1 MKTFFLML
9 SFFTRLPVP
18 RVKYTEERYVR
29 GLPMIPFVGIIMG
42 LLLYALSFFHFLFHP
57 PVVAMILLGGYI
69 FITGGLHLDGLA
81 DTCDGIFSGR
91 ERERMLEIMKDS
103 RIGSF
108 GVLAML
114 FFFMFYMVMYQ
125 YLPYEALILL
135 PIVGKSAP
143 LISAYHADY
152 IRPAG
157 MGKLLV
163 DNVGKKEYA
172 IALLLPIIV
181 SLAVPFA
188 VAACGGE
195 VLASGALKPGALAA
209 DADGAGFLS
218 AMGLSLFGETFGPAT
233 AAAGINLVAVIAGMG
248 SVSLLTGY
256 LKKVLGG
263 ITGDTMGMVCET
275 SQMVF
280 VFAVY
285 LLNNI

>member
-1 MKTFFLML
+1 MWEKGST
-9 SFFTRLPVP
+9 P
-18 RVKYTEERYVR
+18 
-29 GLPMIPFVGIIMG
+29 
-42 LLLYALSFFHFLFHP
+42 
-57 PVVAMILLGGYI
+57 
-69 FITGGLHLDGLA
+69 
-81 DTCDGIFSGR
+81 
-91 ERERMLEIMKDS
+91 S
-103 RIGSF
+103 RCCCRSSCRWPCRS
-108 GVLAML
+108 
-114 FFFMFYMVMYQ
+114 Q
-125 YLPYEALILL
+125 W
-135 PIVGKSAP
+135 
-143 LISAYHADY
+143 
-152 IRPAG
+152 RPA
-157 MGKLLV
+157 
-163 DNVGKKEYA
+163 
-172 IALLLPIIV
+172 
-181 SLAVPFA
+181 
-188 VAACGGE
+188 AARCW

>member
-114 FFFMFYMVMYQ
+114 FFFVFYMVMYQ

-135 PIVGKSAP
+135 PMVGKSAP

-163 DNVGKKEYA
+163 DNVGKREYA

-195 VLASGALKPGALAA
+195 VL
-209 DADGAGFLS
+209 GAGQRRSEAGSSGGRRRRRRISVGHGAVSVRRDLRTGHGCRRDQS
-218 AMGLSLFGETFGPAT
+218 GRCHRGNGLCFPPDRVSEKGFGRHYRRYDGHGLRDFPDGVCVCSVPA
-233 AAAGINLVAVIAGMG
+233 
-248 SVSLLTGY
+248 
-256 LKKVLGG
+256 
-263 ITGDTMGMVCET
+263 E
-275 SQMVF
+275 
-280 VFAVY
+280 
-285 LLNNI
+285 